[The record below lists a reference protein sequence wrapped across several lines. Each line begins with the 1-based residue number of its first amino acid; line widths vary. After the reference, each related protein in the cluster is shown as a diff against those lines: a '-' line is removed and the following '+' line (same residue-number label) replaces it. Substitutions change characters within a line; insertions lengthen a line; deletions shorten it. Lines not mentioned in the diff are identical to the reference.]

1 VTYLHDRGSAE
12 DGVHSS
18 AHIYYHFTL
27 NLLMVRLY
35 TEMIIET
42 GTTQLF

>member
-1 VTYLHDRGSAE
+1 VTYINDRGSAE

-18 AHIYYHFTL
+18 VHIYHHFTL

-35 TEMIIET
+35 T
-42 GTTQLF
+42 